1 MLCHVEEHI
10 VGTKRQKTTVILTET
25 TEAEIIVSAVEYM
38 KFVTHRKILLK
49 HELQQYLFY
58 G

>member
-25 TEAEIIVSAVEYM
+25 TEAEIIVNALEYM
-38 KFVTHRKILLK
+38 KFVTQKNPPK
-49 HELQQYLFY
+49 T
-58 G
+58 

>member
-25 TEAEIIVSAVEYM
+25 TEAEITVSALEYL
-38 KFVTHRKILLK
+38 KFVSHRKILLK
-49 HELQQYLFY
+49 YELQQDLVYV
-58 G
+58 